1 MTLHT
6 RLSSLLLAL
15 PLLGAAGA
23 ALADDAAIL
32 NCRAMADT
40 AARLACYDAIP
51 VGTRAAATTA
61 AGAVAAAPVAAV
73 PAAAPALPP
82 EQAFGL
88 EQTKRPEAP
97 KSIDS
102 TIPGRFAGWGPSSM
116 FTLANGQVWK
126 VVDGSSADLQPVQ
139 DPKVRIVRNLFG
151 TMFLEIDGTNN
162 SPKVRRVR

>member
-1 MTLHT
+1 MTLRT
-6 RLSSLLLAL
+6 RLPSLLLAL
-15 PLLGAAGA
+15 PLLGAGGA

-32 NCRAMADT
+32 NCRAMTAA

-51 VGTRAAATTA
+51 VGAGSPA
-61 AGAVAAAPVAAV
+61 AGVASAAGTA

-126 VVDGSSADLQPVQ
+126 VVDGSSADLQPMQ
-139 DPKVRIVRNLFG
+139 DPKVRIVRNVFG